1 MSGWKR
7 SRRMVGTMSA
17 TQCANSWPLDAAD
30 SIRTST
36 SASRSADEDADPA
49 IGRTRTRAFCSSS
62 SGFLFLVS
70 LAILSVAAFPS
81 AVASGPRVSEMTIEE
96 TWSETE
102 RMSLRGH
109 HTTAKTTTRT
119 RVPVRVDTRPSSSR
133 GDGGRT
139 ITSNRVLTAEAYM
152 YTDTKVGTRR
162 TQDRCTIEIKD
173 KISIDGITETVKVD
187 TTLKN
192 LCLADIKLTMLTM
205 SSCVLCDGQEFA
217 DAQCSPA
224 VSVLEEFIAFNNGS
238 DVIEENIEKEISF
251 ALELQSFGGG
261 PGVACSSS
269 YFTKFSYE
277 AEPLVIR
284 SEVEQLEKETKKNND
299 ELKFDVFERADDVIY
314 KEESGTG
321 GITGNSN
328 PATKRKRSRRRV
340 CSESSVRNKCLR
352 CQARIRRKFEDGEC
366 GNDIAAVR
374 EGRDCN
380 KFFDRYRVAVFRRKC
395 RRWRDLYANCF
406 LPQAVSPSPN
416 APETCETACNIEIKG
431 ESTYKNKRLTT
442 GVAIYSDCGGAV
454 SIEELTYA
462 FCSECSQAD
471 GTVEKKC
478 DEPPIDILGELEKV
492 NGGTTVLPPDAQRY
506 FEVVSDEFEGNCQ
519 AYAKIRY
526 DAFAAFQVFYESF
539 SASVEADCSD
549 DEGGAGPRPIQ
560 PSPSLDAAFANY
572 FQDEENCVYADL
584 DGCGGRDVIF
594 AGVDSI
600 KEGECVEVADP
611 TSSDNPTPQGDI
623 DPSRR
628 DLQIKKK
635 KKRRFL
641 KINGVNRKR
650 GRCRR
655 KCASRKKK
663 VSDNIGSNT
672 GDGRRLQQ
680 VQCVN
685 PDAKRPNLTRELRK
699 REEEIG
705 FTPTRAAV
713 TQVRELSCAVES
725 RACREGACC
734 GTEGCTCSEVDFT
747 EENCLAGTKKRD
759 AEVIIPCFM
768 SLKGDLDEN
777 NECCGASD
785 ECYSYC

>member
-62 SGFLFLVS
+62 SRFLFLVS

-119 RVPVRVDTRPSSSR
+119 RVPVRVRPSSSR

-139 ITSNRVLTAEAYM
+139 ITSNRVLTAEA

-192 LCLADIKLTMLTM
+192 LCLADIKVTMLTM

-217 DAQCSPA
+217 DAECSPA

-269 YFTKFSYE
+269 YFTKFNYE
-277 AEPLVIR
+277 AEALALK
-284 SEVEQLEKETKKNND
+284 SEVEELEKEIQKKLD
-299 ELKFDVFERADDVIY
+299 EVKFDIEKAEEVI
-314 KEESGTG
+314 KNEGSGTG
-321 GITGNSN
+321 GITGNSD
-328 PATKRKRSRRRV
+328 PVTKKKRSRRRV
-340 CSESSVRNKCLR
+340 CSDISERNKCLR
-352 CQARIRRKFEDGEC
+352 CQLDIREKFEDGEC
-366 GNDIAAVR
+366 GNDLAAAR

-406 LPQAVSPSPN
+406 LPQAVSPNPN
-416 APETCETACNIEIKG
+416 RPETCETACNIEIKG

-519 AYAKIRY
+519 AYAKISY

-611 TSSDNPTPQGDI
+611 TASDNPTPQGDI

-759 AEVIIPCFM
+759 AEVIVPCFL
-768 SLKGDLDEN
+768 SLNGGLDEN
-777 NECCGASD
+777 NECS
-785 ECYSYC
+785 SYC